1 MRRTSARIH
10 LTRTYYVGTLSLTFL
25 KFNKASYTRHSHSS
39 TNAGGHPMSPFIT
52 KWPVNVAQT
61 REQGKH
67 QVLLTLLDAHSAELL
82 TEF

>member
-1 MRRTSARIH
+1 
-10 LTRTYYVGTLSLTFL
+10 
-25 KFNKASYTRHSHSS
+25 
-39 TNAGGHPMSPFIT
+39 MSPFIT